1 MKGWNYDFKGVQD
14 GFYPVSALR
23 IMGKKIASSDILCRG
38 VDHEILCVT
47 NCRVLTIGDILDID
61 INYMSSVLIR
71 SGGVFSCMG
80 GRLPVS
86 YTEYD
91 SPAFFARTPNLT
103 AREVDSVGLFSV
115 YQKDRRLLKQ
125 YYSWS
130 VNRDTLERIF
140 RPDGENR
147 VGIR

>member
-1 MKGWNYDFKGVQD
+1 MTKGWNYDFTGVKD

-23 IMGKKIASSDILCRG
+23 IDGKKIASSDVMCRG
-38 VDHEILCVT
+38 VEHEIFCIT
-47 NCRVLTIGDILDID
+47 NCRILTIGDILDVD

-71 SGGVFSCMG
+71 CGGVFSFMS

-86 YTEYD
+86 CSEFD
-91 SPAFFARTPNLT
+91 SPAFFARTPNL
-103 AREVDSVGLFSV
+103 AVRERDSVGLFSV

-130 VNRDTLERIF
+130 VNYDTLERIF
-140 RPDGENR
+140 RP
-147 VGIR
+147 VGNN